1 MDASTTVNFWDR
13 LWRSS
18 GIIFGI
24 FFFVAYLFYG
34 LQPKIGASA
43 DTLVS
48 FYDGQR
54 MRILMATMLFGWA
67 VLILLW
73 FAAAIRS
80 VLHLGGVEGVPG
92 PVPRRRGRGARDPR
106 KERAYLSQPAPQVPN
121 PKGSSEPRPTEQ
133 RRSS

>member
-1 MDASTTVNFWDR
+1 MNSSATVNFWER

-24 FFFVAYLFYG
+24 FFVVAYAFYD

-48 FYDGQR
+48 FYEGNR
-54 MRILMATMLFGWA
+54 MRVLMATMLFGWG
-67 VLILLW
+67 VLFLLW

-80 VLHLGGVEGVPG
+80 VLHDAGQGGWG
-92 PVPRRRGRGARDPR
+92 RRLPPARCSGGSSR
-106 KERAYLSQPAPQVPN
+106 WSQPW
-121 PKGSSEPRPTEQ
+121 RT
-133 RRSS
+133 RSSAWETTRSPPD